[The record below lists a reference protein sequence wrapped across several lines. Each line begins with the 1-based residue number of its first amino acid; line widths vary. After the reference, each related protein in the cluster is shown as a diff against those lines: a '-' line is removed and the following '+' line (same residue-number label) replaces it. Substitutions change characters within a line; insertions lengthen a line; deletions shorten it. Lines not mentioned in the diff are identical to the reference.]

1 MSVWIRKEKM
11 ISDEFPPSHVLN
23 LQFFNGAVLIVTLK
37 ISLQYYFELIIR
49 LDVFSLLINA
59 NVFAYIM

>member
-11 ISDEFPPSHVLN
+11 IADEFPPSHAPN
-23 LQFFNGAVLIVTLK
+23 LQFFNAAVLIATWK

-49 LDVFSLLINA
+49 LDVFSFLINA